1 MNMKT
6 LVYIFVVAFCS
17 LFISGCEEDKGA
29 AYPKPS
35 EFTVSPLS
43 VSAIAAGST
52 VELTING
59 GNLGWY
65 VETSDDWYS
74 VSRKYG
80 SGDMKI
86 TLTIKA
92 NNSGSQRTGLLE
104 IRPTFDQDPVRIS
117 INQD

>member
-1 MNMKT
+1 MKT
-6 LVYIFVVAFCS
+6 LAYIFVIAFCS
-17 LFISGCEEDKGA
+17 VFISGCEEDKGA

-35 EFTVSPLS
+35 DFSVSPVS

-52 VELTING
+52 VELTIKG

-65 VETSDDWYS
+65 IETPDDWYS
-74 VSRKYG
+74 ASRKYG
-80 SGDMKI
+80 SGEMKI

-92 NNSGSQRTGLLE
+92 NNSGSPRNGLLE